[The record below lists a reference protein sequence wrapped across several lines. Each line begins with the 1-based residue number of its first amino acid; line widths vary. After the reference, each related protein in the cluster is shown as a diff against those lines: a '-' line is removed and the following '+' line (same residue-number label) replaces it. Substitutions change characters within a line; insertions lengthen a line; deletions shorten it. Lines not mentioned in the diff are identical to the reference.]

1 MKKLGT
7 HNSATGGKL
16 VWWQRW
22 QPLRQLLDL
31 TSKCQNKSIEQQL
44 EDGIRVFNLQIT
56 FYRGKWVFSHGI
68 CIYTEELLPT
78 LFMMLQYATESRP
91 IYFQLVLDRNF
102 ILGQKKEKF
111 KELVNDIKAFLIKK
125 PVFLISTWIE
135 GCDDYFFTE
144 TLRPPVE
151 EKYWTLSWAKREGT
165 SLPDKLPLPE
175 YHAKKYNK
183 KYKANREEDWF
194 LMLDFYEYE

>member
-1 MKKLGT
+1 MINLGT

-22 QPLRQLLDL
+22 QPLRWLLNL

-44 EDGIRVFNLQIT
+44 KDGIRVFNLQIT
-56 FYRGKWVFSHGI
+56 YYRNKWVFSHGL

-78 LFMMLQYATESRP
+78 LYMMLQYATYSKP
-91 IYFQLVLDRNF
+91 VYFQLSLDRNF
-102 ILGQKKEKF
+102 FLPQRKKEF
-111 KELVNDIKAFLIKK
+111 KQFVNVIKAFLKQK
-125 PVFLISTWIE
+125 PLLLIQISIE
-135 GCDDYFFTE
+135 GSDDYFFIE

-151 EKYWTLSWAKREGT
+151 EKYWTLSWAEREGT

-183 KYKANREEDWF
+183 TYKANYEEGWY